1 MPNTFNCIP
10 LTPYLPRL
18 GDVPVLNAKTILIQL
33 VEIRKWLCSWMI
45 RLGAIPRTRLK
56 RTEFT
61 QAIEK
66 HWSSWPIEWNGIDY
80 SLAVNR

>member
-1 MPNTFNCIP
+1 
-10 LTPYLPRL
+10 
-18 GDVPVLNAKTILIQL
+18 
-33 VEIRKWLCSWMI
+33 LCSWMI

>member
-33 VEIRKWLCSWMI
+33 VEIRK
-45 RLGAIPRTRLK
+45 
-56 RTEFT
+56 
-61 QAIEK
+61 
-66 HWSSWPIEWNGIDY
+66 
-80 SLAVNR
+80 